1 MSKPVLPEPHDLP
14 NNPLAEA
21 IFEVRWELSKGDAL
35 KPPEDPG
42 YRILVGRYYDKIRKT
57 YQASIDLPASQMPDS
72 MLPYVVR
79 QQFRASRD
87 SWPVT
92 QLGPGILTFNET
104 TNYAWKSFRPNACM
118 VIDALF
124 DAYPIELHP
133 LAISEA
139 NLRYLNSIPY
149 DGDYAEQ
156 PLLTFIKNFLNTSI
170 IVDPLLFGDN
180 QNQADS
186 PTNVV
191 LSLTYDLAAFDGVGS
206 LLIAKGER
214 EGKPAIV
221 WEIQVK
227 TKQGY
232 APKTAVAI
240 ASWLEQAHEVAE
252 KWFFL
257 LCRGNLLDSFEGA
270 HA

>member
-1 MSKPVLPEPHDLP
+1 MLPEPHDLL
-14 NNPLAEA
+14 NKPLAEA
-21 IFEVRWELSKGDAL
+21 IFELRWELSEGEPP

-42 YRILVGRYYDKIRKT
+42 YRILVGRYYDRIRSV
-57 YQASIDLPASQMPDS
+57 YQATVELPASQLPDS

-87 SWPVT
+87 QWPVT

-104 TNYAWKSFRPNACM
+104 KNYAWSSFRPNVSTVVA
-118 VIDALF
+118 ALF
-124 DAYPIELHP
+124 KAYPNELHP
-133 LAISEA
+133 LDINEA

-149 DGDYAEQ
+149 EGGYAEQ
-156 PLLTFIKNFLNTSI
+156 PLLTFIRDFLNTSI
-170 IVDPLLFGDN
+170 VVDPLLFN
-180 QNQADS
+180 ENVKQADS

-191 LSLTYDLAAFDGVGS
+191 LSLTYDLAAFDGVGT
-206 LLIAKGER
+206 LLIAKGEQ

-227 TKQGY
+227 TKQGS
-232 APKTAVAI
+232 APKTQEAI
-240 ASWLEQAHEVAE
+240 AMWLDQAHEVAE
-252 KWFFL
+252 RWFFC
-257 LCRGNLLDSFEGA
+257 LCRGTLLDSFEGA